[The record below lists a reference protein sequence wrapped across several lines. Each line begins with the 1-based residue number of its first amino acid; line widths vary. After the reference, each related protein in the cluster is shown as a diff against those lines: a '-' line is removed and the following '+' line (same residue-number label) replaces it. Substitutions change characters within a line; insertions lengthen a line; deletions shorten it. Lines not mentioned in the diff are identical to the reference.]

1 MDPNLILNRLVRL
14 AKLDT
19 TVFDE
24 VRDDA
29 AELVPALIIA
39 GVSAMLAGLGAFLWF
54 QFNIDEPKFYG
65 ADNPF
70 LNTFILGGIFMAA
83 MYAVWILIAY
93 VVIVQVYKATA
104 DLQSLFRTMGYAGAA
119 MALSVLMFIPFLYP
133 IFAIVPLMLLFVL
146 SIYAVQSASNA
157 ESTQVVMA
165 NLAGSTVFVLILSA
179 VAFSSDT
186 KRLGAGLFAIIFRI
200 P

>member
-1 MDPNLILNRLVRL
+1 MDPNVILNRLVRL

-54 QFNIDEPKFYG
+54 EFNIDEPKFYG

-70 LNTFILGGIFMAA
+70 LNTFILGGLFMAA
-83 MYAVWILIAY
+83 MYAVWVLIAY
-93 VVIVQVYKATA
+93 VVIVQLYKATA

-146 SIYAVQSASNA
+146 TIYAVQSASNA

>member
-1 MDPNLILNRLVRL
+1 MDPNVILNRLIRL

-29 AELVPALIIA
+29 AELVPALIVA
-39 GVSAMLAGLGAFLWF
+39 GASAMLAGLGAWLFFL
-54 QFNIDEPKFYG
+54 FNFDKNYRP
-65 ADNPF
+65 DNIF
-70 LNTFILGGIFMAA
+70 LNSFILGGLFMAA
-83 MYAVWILIAY
+83 MYAVWVLIAY

-133 IFAIVPLMLLFVL
+133 VFAIVPLALLFVL

-165 NLAGSTVFVLILSA
+165 NLIGSAVFVLILSV

-186 KRLGAGLFAIIFRI
+186 KRIGAGLFAILIKI